1 VGLVK
6 VYCVEFCKEF
16 GSASGNDS
24 KNTIYNMFAK
34 KKLISKKN
42 ASCLTYIFQIG
53 DEVRESSLVINPIH
67 KHV

>member
-1 VGLVK
+1 VWSFVK
-6 VYCVEFCKEF
+6 SLDPPPEMIPRTQFTTCLP
-16 GSASGNDS
+16 
-24 KNTIYNMFAK
+24 K

-53 DEVRESSLVINPIH
+53 AEVRESSLVINPIH